1 MEAEISSPRGQA
13 AVVTPAQVRHTKLFD
28 LATTILLSTGAL
40 SVSMACHK
48 PGEGLRE
55 QVHFNQD
62 EVFFVI
68 EGKYMLTADNQTRLA
83 GPGTVVLIPR
93 NVVHR
98 FDNVGRTT
106 ARMLDWS
113 LPDGQGLSLE
123 TVGKLADGVV
133 SRDKTTRTSCESGGL

>member
-1 MEAEISSPRGQA
+1 
-13 AVVTPAQVRHTKLFD
+13 
-28 LATTILLSTGAL
+28 
-40 SVSMACHK
+40 
-48 PGEGLRE
+48 
-55 QVHFNQD
+55 
-62 EVFFVI
+62 
-68 EGKYMLTADNQTRLA
+68 MLTADNQTRLA

-123 TVGKLADGVV
+123 AVAELADGVV
-133 SRDKTTRTSCESGGL
+133 SCDKTTGASCESGRL